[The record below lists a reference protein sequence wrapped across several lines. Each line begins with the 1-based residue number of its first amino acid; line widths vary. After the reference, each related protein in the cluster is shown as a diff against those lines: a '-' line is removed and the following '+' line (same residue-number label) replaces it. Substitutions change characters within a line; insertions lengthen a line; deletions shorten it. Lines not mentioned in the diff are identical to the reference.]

1 MSIKRL
7 LCAVIT
13 GAVIFACGGQ
23 VMAAQSD
30 LRGVTEEFDKY
41 ATDIAEGEVANVSL
55 IKDNDYAD
63 AYRFTPSSTGN
74 YLIKIFGYEQGK
86 EDYPVVLVCLNNGGE
101 LVALNNNFL
110 TGDYVSLMDFYGDKG
125 KEYALI
131 AATRNPYSA
140 SDFSFFIFETPGTDS
155 WIKAGNNWLYYS
167 VSEKDF
173 VTGWKKIGGQ
183 WYLFDNEGLMLTGWQ
198 RSGGKWYYLASSGA
212 MLTGWQRIGGTWYFL
227 KSGGDM
233 ASNEYCG
240 GYWLNADGSWTYQH
254 KAKWTKDK
262 TGWWYGDTSGW
273 YAKSATYVIDGKSYN
288 FNASGYCTNP

>member
-7 LCAVIT
+7 LGAVVT
-13 GAVIFACGGQ
+13 GAMIFAYGGQ
-23 VMAAQSD
+23 VIAAQVDPSKN
-30 LRGVTEEFDKY
+30 EYDKY
-41 ATDIAEGEVANVSL
+41 ATAISTNEIVDVSL
-55 IKDNDYAD
+55 SADNDNLD
-63 AYRFTPSSTGN
+63 AYKITAPS
-74 YLIKIFGYEQGK
+74 
-86 EDYPVVLVCLNNGGE
+86 
-101 LVALNNNFL
+101 
-110 TGDYVSLMDFYGDKG
+110 TGDYMVKILGYDAGKDDCPVVTVCFNNRGEAVFLGDNFNYTEDYGSTVEFYMDKG
-125 KEYALI
+125 KEYLFLAC
-131 AATRNPYSA
+131 TYNSYTA
-140 SDFSFFIFETPGTDS
+140 SDFSFFIFKKPSADS

-273 YAKSATYVIDGKSYN
+273 YAKSASYVIDGKSYN

>member
-7 LCAVIT
+7 LGAVGT
-13 GAVIFACGGQ
+13 GAMIFAYGGQ
-23 VMAAQSD
+23 VIAAQVDPSKN
-30 LRGVTEEFDKY
+30 EYDKY
-41 ATDIAEGEVANVSL
+41 ATAISTNEIVDVSL
-55 IKDNDYAD
+55 SADNDNLD
-63 AYRFTPSSTGN
+63 AYKITAPS
-74 YLIKIFGYEQGK
+74 
-86 EDYPVVLVCLNNGGE
+86 
-101 LVALNNNFL
+101 
-110 TGDYVSLMDFYGDKG
+110 TGDYMVKILGYDAGKDDCPVVTVCFNNRGEAVFLGDNFNYTEDYGSTVEFYMDKG
-125 KEYALI
+125 KEYLFLAC
-131 AATRNPYSA
+131 TYNSYTA

-273 YAKSATYVIDGKSYN
+273 YAKSASYVIDGKSYN